1 MLNKFE
7 KITKAV
13 LQITMKF
20 EKQREEDNINLDIED
35 KKNLEIILDGYYDFI
50 SINKYQLDIMNKL
63 IGTRKEIM
71 NKNDFTE
78 EDYVK
83 LFNFLIEENSLLK
96 RENTRLKKNQ
106 DKILELINNK

>member
-1 MLNKFE
+1 MNKFE

-20 EKQREEDNINLDIED
+20 EKHRKEDNMNLDIED
-35 KKNLEIILDGYYDFI
+35 KKNLEILLDGYYDFI
-50 SINKYQLDIMNKL
+50 CVNKYQLDIMNKL

-83 LFNFLIEENSLLK
+83 LFNFLIEENDLLK
-96 RENTRLKKNQ
+96 RENSKLKKNY
-106 DKILELINNK
+106 DKILELLNSK